1 MKILAGLGGILF
13 ALPSLYAEVDS
24 EIPLGIEAVTG
35 IRSSYVHRGFELAD
49 SSLDFQLEAEVSLSD
64 KSSVHLG
71 FSHLAE
77 SDGDFSETSAY
88 LEFTHTLNQNFSVGT
103 SLTYRDRDESV
114 LESGFDLGFFTSY
127 SLNDDWK
134 WRTELNFDF
143 GESGIY
149 LASEL
154 EWSYIVSEKSF
165 LAIEGGVSVVSD
177 YFNRDGFNDLYAKIT
192 YTYALSDQVALS
204 PFLGTSIQLD
214 DQDAD
219 DTAYAGL
226 WFEVIF

>member
-192 YTYALSDQVALS
+192 FTYALSDQVALS